1 MDSKVAIFSI
11 AMEGIL
17 QTINHIMKT
26 PGNLGGKPHI
36 AGRRIGV
43 HDIVI
48 AHLQLREPVAEI
60 AENYGLNLSEIY
72 AALAYYYDH
81 QDEIDAIIRGLD
93 ELTEKLGPGEDVL
106 AAKRAKN
113 NSV

>member
-1 MDSKVAIFSI
+1 
-11 AMEGIL
+11 MEGTV
-17 QTINHIMKT
+17 QAINYIMKT

-48 AHLQLREPVAEI
+48 AHLQLGEPVAEI
-60 AENYGLNLSEIY
+60 AENYSLNLSEIY

-81 QDEIDAIIRGLD
+81 QSEIDAIIQKLD
-93 ELTEKLGPGEDVL
+93 ELTDKLGPGEDVL
-106 AAKRAKN
+106 AAKRARNK
-113 NSV
+113 SA